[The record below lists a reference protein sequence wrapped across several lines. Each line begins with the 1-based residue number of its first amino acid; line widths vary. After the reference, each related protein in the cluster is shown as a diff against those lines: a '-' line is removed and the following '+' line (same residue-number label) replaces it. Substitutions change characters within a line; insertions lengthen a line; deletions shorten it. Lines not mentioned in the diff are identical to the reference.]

1 MGGSWRFKLVFVSKV
16 VFDEETVDDEV
27 VGVDEDEGVGEGED
41 GVVGEGEDCVVVAKA
56 RGNTAGARIARG
68 SV

>member
-1 MGGSWRFKLVFVSKV
+1 MFVSKV

-27 VGVDEDEGVGEGED
+27 LGVDEGEA
-41 GVVGEGEDCVVVAKA
+41 VGEGEDCVVVAKA

>member
-1 MGGSWRFKLVFVSKV
+1 MFVSKV

-27 VGVDEDEGVGEGED
+27 VGVDEDV
-41 GVVGEGEDCVVVAKA
+41 VVGEGEDSVVVAKA

>member
-1 MGGSWRFKLVFVSKV
+1 MKETGGSWIFKLVFVSKV
-16 VFDEETVDDEV
+16 VFDEETVNDEV
-27 VGVDEDEGVGEGED
+27 VGVDEDV
-41 GVVGEGEDCVVVAKA
+41 VVGEGEDCVVVAKA

>member
-1 MGGSWRFKLVFVSKV
+1 MFVSKV

-27 VGVDEDEGVGEGED
+27 VGVDEDV
-41 GVVGEGEDCVVVAKA
+41 VVGEGECVVVAKA

>member
-1 MGGSWRFKLVFVSKV
+1 MVFVSKV

-27 VGVDEDEGVGEGED
+27 VGVDEDV
-41 GVVGEGEDCVVVAKA
+41 VVGEGEDCVVVAKA

>member
-1 MGGSWRFKLVFVSKV
+1 MFVSKV
-16 VFDEETVDDEV
+16 VFDEETVDDV
-27 VGVDEDEGVGEGED
+27 AVGEDED
-41 GVVGEGEDCVVVAKA
+41 GVVGEGECVVVAEA

>member
-1 MGGSWRFKLVFVSKV
+1 MFVSKV

-27 VGVDEDEGVGEGED
+27 VGVDEREAVGEGED
-41 GVVGEGEDCVVVAKA
+41 GAVGEDECVIVAKA